1 MSKKYFSRLEYID
14 YLIKSKSGGT
24 PQEMA
29 RRLNISERTLFETL
43 AHMKDLGAPICYC
56 RHMRVYYYD
65 QRGCFDFKFKRET

>member
-24 PQEMA
+24 PQQMV

-43 AHMKDLGAPICYC
+43 AHMKDLGAPICYS
-56 RHMRVYYYD
+56 RNRGIYYYD
-65 QRGCFDFKFKRET
+65 EEGGFSLKFIRET